1 MPVDERNISLT
12 IIYKDESYP
21 IQTYLNEYGSLMT
34 LISDHLAIAGFGLCC
49 GMGSCGTCLVTITS
63 KYTSVSRSVMACDM
77 QINDEL
83 SNTQITISEQR
94 Y

>member
-1 MPVDERNISLT
+1 MPANERNIFLT
-12 IIYKDESYP
+12 IICKDENYP

-34 LISDHLAIAGFGLCC
+34 LISDHLAIPGFGLCY
-49 GMGSCGTCLVTITS
+49 GMGSCGTCLVAIGN
-63 KYTSVSRSVMACDM
+63 KYASASRSVLACDM

-83 SNTQITISEQR
+83 SNTQITISDQR

>member
-1 MPVDERNISLT
+1 MPANERNISLT
-12 IIYKDESYP
+12 VIYKDEVYP

-34 LISDHLAIAGFGLCC
+34 LISDHLAIPGFGLCC
-49 GMGSCGTCLVTITS
+49 GMGSCGTCLVTIGN
-63 KYTSVSRSVMACDM
+63 KYTSVSRSVMACGM
-77 QINDEL
+77 QVNDEL

>member
-1 MPVDERNISLT
+1 MSVDKRNISLT

-34 LISDHLAIAGFGLCC
+34 LISDHLAITGFGLCC
-49 GMGSCGTCLVTITS
+49 GMGSCGTCLVTIKS
-63 KYTSVSRSVMACDM
+63 KYSSVSRSVMACDM

-83 SNTQITISEQR
+83 SNTQITISDQR

>member
-1 MPVDERNISLT
+1 MSANERDISLT
-12 IIYKDESYP
+12 IIYKGENYP

-34 LISDHLAIAGFGLCC
+34 LISDHLVIAGFGLCC
-49 GMGSCGTCLVTITS
+49 GMGSCGTCLVTIS
-63 KYTSVSRSVMACDM
+63 NKYASASRSVMACGM

-83 SNTQITISEQR
+83 SNTQITFSDQR